1 MLSILKIFPEYI
13 EVTQETIAELN
24 VLWIVDNK
32 GDILS

>member
-1 MLSILKIFPEYI
+1 MVSILKIFPKYTK
-13 EVTQETIAELN
+13 VTQETIAELN